1 MQRRDF
7 FKWGLAGVGTAALAG
22 QASGLEFYPM
32 PSDKKWAVVYG
43 TWCGRSREAAVWI
56 SEGMAGIA
64 DVFDA
69 RENPG
74 LSGFD
79 HVVIGGSI
87 RSSVTPRELQDFIGL
102 NQALLKEKVRGL
114 FAVCGNMGSPVG
126 PAQTTSFIDNH
137 LARLC
142 DVSGVPSKVFLG
154 RITKSLMDPQTAA
167 SMAGAAD
174 YDNLKRSECLAFGQ
188 QVLQTA
194 ASAGKAGSAL
204 PREAG
209 LGRNYPNP
217 FNPSSRIDY
226 TLRRPGEVL
235 LRVRDAKGRNVRTLL
250 DGVQQ
255 AGEHSVLWDGRD
267 DAGNSVASGPY
278 LYSLRFD
285 GKTIT
290 KRMMKV
296 Q

>member
-7 FKWGLAGVGTAALAG
+7 FKLGAAGIGTVALARK
-22 QASGLEFYPM
+22 ALALEYYPM
-32 PSDKKWAVVYG
+32 PSEKKWAVVYG
-43 TWCGRSREAAVWI
+43 TWCGSSRDAAVWI

-64 DVFDA
+64 DVFDV
-69 RENPG
+69 RENPD

-87 RSSVTPRELQDFIGL
+87 RSSRTSAELQDYIGR

-126 PAQTTSFIDNH
+126 PAQTTAFIDNH
-137 LARLC
+137 LAQMC
-142 DVSGVPSKVFLG
+142 GVENKPSKVFLG
-154 RITKSLMDPQTAA
+154 RITKSLMDSQTAA

-194 ASAGKAGSAL
+194 ASAGKAGSVL
-204 PREAG
+204 PDESG
-209 LGRNYPNP
+209 LGQNYPNP
-217 FNPSSRIDY
+217 FNPSSRIGYRLD
-226 TLRRPGEVL
+226 RPGEVRL
-235 LRVRDAKGRNVRTLL
+235 QILDAKGRKVRTLL
-250 DGVQQ
+250 SGVQP
-255 AGEHSVLWDGRD
+255 AGEHSVVWDGRD
-267 DAGNSVASGPY
+267 DLGGSVASGPY

-285 GKTIT
+285 GKTVT
-290 KRMMKV
+290 KKMLKV